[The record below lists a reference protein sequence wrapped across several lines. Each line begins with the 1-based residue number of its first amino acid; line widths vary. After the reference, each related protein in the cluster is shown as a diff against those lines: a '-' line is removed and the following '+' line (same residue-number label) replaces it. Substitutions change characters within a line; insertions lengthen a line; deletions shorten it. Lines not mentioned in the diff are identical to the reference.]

1 MCRLNELVTGEHM
14 DEIAAVEA
22 SKTGDRQAFGLLIDR
37 YYKGIY
43 RFAYHCT
50 GNHQDA
56 DDICQETFVRAL
68 DKIGGLRDGE
78 NFRGWIFAIAANLLR
93 RQVRRSWR
101 GRSMEDNPAG
111 WDVEA
116 DCNGDDQ
123 GPSQQL
129 TIEEEMACVRRELEK
144 MPEGVR
150 MAAVLTLM
158 EGHPQKETA
167 AIIGCSEATVCRHL
181 ESARMLLRARLRHLV
196 D

>member
-1 MCRLNELVTGEHM
+1 M
-14 DEIAAVEA
+14 DEIAAVQA

-68 DKIGGLRDGE
+68 DKIGGLRDRE

-93 RQVRRSWR
+93 RQVRRS
-101 GRSMEDNPAG
+101 RSMEEDPTG
-111 WDVEA
+111 WNVEA
-116 DCNGDDQ
+116 DCNGDGQ
-123 GPSQQL
+123 APSQPL
-129 TIEEEMACVRRELEK
+129 TVEEDVANIRQELEK
-144 MPEGVR
+144 IPEAIR
-150 MAAVLTLM
+150 LAAVLTLM
-158 EGHPQKETA
+158 EGHSQKETA

-181 ESARMLLRARLRHLV
+181 ESARTLLRARLRHLM